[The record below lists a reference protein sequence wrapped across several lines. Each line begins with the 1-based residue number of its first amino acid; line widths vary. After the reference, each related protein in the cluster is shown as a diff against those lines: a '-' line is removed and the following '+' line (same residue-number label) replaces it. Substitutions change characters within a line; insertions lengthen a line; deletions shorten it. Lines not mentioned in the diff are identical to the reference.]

1 MKKMMFLLSVVIL
14 GLMSFTLLESTKTDY
29 PDEISEEIAEFLDS
43 EYLTTIENEAL
54 KSDLEKKFFFLFD
67 KVYEIRAQHSDANGY
82 YYLLLVDTEGKQ
94 KIELLKIEE
103 SDYLNETYN
112 YINFSNIT
120 VNQGSVVCKE
130 GIVSTKPGICPLLC
144 LPYTDTTECLGIS
157 CGVFVN
163 GECVLQ

>member
-1 MKKMMFLLSVVIL
+1 MMFLLSVVVF
-14 GLMSFTLLESTKTDY
+14 GLMSFTLLESTKIDY
-29 PDEISEEIAEFLDS
+29 PDEISEEVAEILDS

-54 KSDLEKKFFFLFD
+54 KSDLEKKFTFLFD

-120 VNQGSVVCKE
+120 VNQNSKTCKI
-130 GIVSTKPGICPLLC
+130 GFVTTVPGIYPLIC
-144 LPYTDTTECLGIS
+144 IPYEDTAECLGLL
-157 CGVFVN
+157 CGVYRN
-163 GECVLQ
+163 GECVTDL